1 MSESAQAASS
11 GTALHDLLAPLG
23 EASYSEARCAE
34 MADLIDEIRSLK
46 TARNAVVLAHNYQR
60 PEIFQVADFVGDSL
74 ELARQ
79 ATTVE
84 AEVIV
89 FCGVHFM
96 AETAK
101 ILNPTR
107 RVILPDLRAGCS
119 LADSVTAED
128 LAERKAELRAIY
140 PDLAVVGYVNTTADV
155 KAECDACC
163 TSSNAVRVVEAL
175 PSEHILFVPDR
186 NLAAHVQSQTRKTII
201 AWDGNCYVHQQI
213 TPEQIAAVRKA
224 LPRVK
229 ILAHPECRADVLAL
243 ADAVLSTSGMVRYAT
258 ESPDREFLIVTE
270 CGLSDRLLLEVPEK
284 RFYKSCKLCAYMKM
298 ITLEGTRDALRDLA
312 PEITLPEEVRVR
324 APSKRCSRW
333 AGERTGGACRRGRRG
348 RPHRARGGA
357 ARVAGAGA
365 RRPVRRLVGAPW
377 RTRARIRVAR
387 GRRPTGAGGPDD
399 PPRHSPRAAL
409 HLRPAGA

>member
-1 MSESAQAASS
+1 MRTIDTKPDAHMIEPHLDAPS
-11 GTALHDLLAPLG
+11 GADLHALLG
-23 EASYSEARCAE
+23 RLGDANYSEERCDAI
-34 MADLIDEIRSLK
+34 ADLVAEVHRLK
-46 TARNAVVLAHNYQR
+46 RDRNAVVLAHNYQR

-79 ATTVE
+79 ATKVD

-101 ILNPTR
+101 ILNPSR

-128 LAERKAELRAIY
+128 LAERKAELRAVY

-163 TSSNAVRVVEAL
+163 TSSNAVRVVDAL

-186 NLAAHVQSQTRKTII
+186 NLAAHVQSQTRKSII

-213 TPEQIAAVRKA
+213 TPEQIAAVRSA

-229 ILAHPECRADVLAL
+229 ILAHPECRQDVLAL
-243 ADAVLSTSGMVRYAT
+243 ADAVLSTSGMVRYAK
-258 ESPDREFLIVTE
+258 ESPAHEFLVVTE

-312 PEITLPEEVRVR
+312 PEITLPEDVR
-324 APSKRCSRW
+324 AR
-333 AGERTGGACRRGRRG
+333 
-348 RPHRARGGA
+348 A
-357 ARVAGAGA
+357 ARALE
-365 RRPVRRLVGAPW
+365 RMLEL
-377 RTRARIRVAR
+377 
-387 GRRPTGAGGPDD
+387 GG
-399 PPRHSPRAAL
+399 
-409 HLRPAGA
+409 